1 MITYL
6 FIKDIINKTKN
17 LKVMCFIILLT
28 LISIILDTLLFP
40 IELIILIYRR
50 FTL

>member
-28 LISIILDTLLFP
+28 LFSIILDTLLLPF
-40 IELIILIYRR
+40 ELIILIYRG
-50 FTL
+50 FKL

>member
-6 FIKDIINKTKN
+6 FIKDIINKPKT

-28 LISIILDTLLFP
+28 LFSIILDTLLFP
-40 IELIILIYRR
+40 VELILLIMRR
-50 FTL
+50 FKL